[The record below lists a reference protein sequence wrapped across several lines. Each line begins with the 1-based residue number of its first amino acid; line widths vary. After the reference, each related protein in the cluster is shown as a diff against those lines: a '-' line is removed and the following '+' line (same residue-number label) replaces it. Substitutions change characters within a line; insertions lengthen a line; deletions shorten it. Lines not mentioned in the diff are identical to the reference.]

1 MASSTSAG
9 EKSATK
15 KDTEKA
21 SSSSKTQSKSRSS
34 KSSGSSKASASPTAS
49 KSARERHEEE
59 VREIQL
65 RNHEDRLVHRP
76 AEVHEDVVVDGRDKD
91 GNPKVEKK
99 GELHVSGGRAFI
111 KVNGEFSQDDLAVFV
126 QQVQKAFQA
135 VQV

>member
-1 MASSTSAG
+1 M
-9 EKSATK
+9 
-15 KDTEKA
+15 
-21 SSSSKTQSKSRSS
+21 
-34 KSSGSSKASASPTAS
+34 
-49 KSARERHEEE
+49 
-59 VREIQL
+59 
-65 RNHEDRLVHRP
+65 HRP